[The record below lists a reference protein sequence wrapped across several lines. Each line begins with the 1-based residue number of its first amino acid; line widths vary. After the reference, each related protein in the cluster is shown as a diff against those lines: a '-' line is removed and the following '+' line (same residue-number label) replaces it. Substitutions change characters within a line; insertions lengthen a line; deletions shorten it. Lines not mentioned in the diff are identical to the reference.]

1 MENCIAQPFPCLSI
15 PGGDDDDAETENDIK
30 EMGSVLA
37 APVLR
42 RLRRL
47 EADHR
52 QFIVWEE
59 MDQRIWLGNRKRN
72 NREFVQ
78 LSERQN
84 KRIEY
89 ECQMIKSRQ
98 LKRRKL
104 QLEEDDVM

>member
-1 MENCIAQPFPCLSI
+1 MENCIAQPFPCRSI
-15 PGGDDDDAETENDIK
+15 PGDDDNEIDNDIK
-30 EMGSVLA
+30 EVGIIMLA

-52 QFIVWEE
+52 QLVLWEE

-104 QLEEDDVM
+104 QLEEDVVL